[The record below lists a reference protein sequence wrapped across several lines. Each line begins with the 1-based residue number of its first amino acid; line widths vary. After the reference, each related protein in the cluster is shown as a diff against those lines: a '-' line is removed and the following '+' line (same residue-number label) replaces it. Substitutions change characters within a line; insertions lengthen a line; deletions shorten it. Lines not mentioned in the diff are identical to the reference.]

1 MNKLLIGGNG
11 VIKAVIIIKWT
22 RQGNSTVGGILE
34 LYRNDRQGIPKLE
47 QREAIFPAP
56 TIPPPQAP
64 PQLRQ
69 QGQADFNHT
78 TMAAADEA
86 TAKHGTSGVC
96 QSIGRSYGSGFAN
109 ACGEPGQPSKP
120 TP

>member
-1 MNKLLIGGNG
+1 MTDKGYQSTSSTSTARVGSTCEG
-11 VIKAVIIIKWT
+11 VWRIASASF
-22 RQGNSTVGGILE
+22 RRP
-34 LYRNDRQGIPKLE
+34 LYGPLVKVNASYVSQV
-47 QREAIFPAP
+47 
-56 TIPPPQAP
+56 
-64 PQLRQ
+64 
-69 QGQADFNHT
+69 DFNHT

-120 TP
+120 TPRSP